1 MIFMQTTATEKF
13 VEVICITCL
22 TACSDSVFFS
32 GNFRIL
38 LFDHL
43 SEFFLGL
50 IVSVKPPHVLPAVPS
65 P

>member
-50 IVSVKPPHVLPAVPS
+50 IEVQPL
-65 P
+65 